1 MIEFIKNN
9 LEYLV
14 PVVLALIGGSWLVY
28 KKVVS
33 KTNSNNV
40 TQKNIRTKSGDVIGR
55 DKIQKK

>member
-9 LEYLV
+9 LEYIV
-14 PVVLALIGGSWLVY
+14 PIVLALIGGSWLVY

-33 KTNSNNV
+33 KTNSNDV
-40 TQKNIRTKSGDVIGR
+40 KQKNIRTKSGDVVGR